1 MKWFMFYVLYELI
14 LRVIP
19 HVSSC
24 CFVPS
29 TSCYIVCP
37 VPCST
42 IAIVFFFCVYVIIL
56 SMNDITVNFFYERM
70 MCHITVIA
78 WNVQRRFVCSFYS
91 YIFLYILYMYVM
103 CVCVCA
109 YALAFTDYCLT
120 GMGCSIDWQK
130 WFGVVCGLFH
140 NRDEY
145 VWALGIKSITTIK
158 INTEL
163 VLQWHMAVWKQ
174 TIYQRTDVG
183 SNVLV

>member
-1 MKWFMFYVLYELI
+1 MKWFKFYVLYELI

-103 CVCVCA
+103 CVCVCVCFGF
-109 YALAFTDYCLT
+109 YWLLFNWYGLQHWLT
-120 GMGCSIDWQK
+120 KVIWC
-130 WFGVVCGLFH
+130 C
-140 NRDEY
+140 
-145 VWALGIKSITTIK
+145 VWVIS
-158 INTEL
+158 
-163 VLQWHMAVWKQ
+163 
-174 TIYQRTDVG
+174 
-183 SNVLV
+183 